1 MFNVPSLS
9 ERHQNILRA
18 TIQHY
23 IATAEPVGSKTLVEE
38 YKFSVSSATIRHA
51 LGHLEKA
58 GLLYQPHV
66 SAGRI
71 PSDWGYRLYVDHLI
85 KLDDAKTQTVKQS
98 LHQKLQGERW
108 NFELLLQRAAQILAG
123 LSGCIA
129 LVTCPQTQVIQLRHL
144 QLVQISDEQIVV
156 ILVTDRH
163 QTHSLSLDLPSS
175 LQGTD
180 NPDLLAQELQILSN
194 FLNHKLRG
202 QSLSQLA
209 KLDWQELD
217 QAFACYADFLQA
229 LLQQLR
235 PFLCPSPPPSIVIHG
250 VSKVIRQPEFCQLDQ
265 VQMLL
270 HLLEQEQD
278 QLFPVIFDVREGPIP
293 TTMSPAARALGPGS
307 YSEPSVTLRIGA
319 ENPLESM
326 RPCTLISAFYRQ
338 GPLPVGS
345 VSVIGPT
352 RMLYEQVIPL
362 VESTADYL
370 SATLS
375 A

>member
-1 MFNVPSLS
+1 MFNAPPLS

-58 GLLYQPHV
+58 GLLYQPHI

-71 PSDWGYRLYVDHLI
+71 PSDWGYRLYVEQLI
-85 KLDDAKTQTVKQS
+85 NLDNPNTETVKQS
-98 LHQKLQGERW
+98 LQQKLQGEHW
-108 NFELLLQRAAQILAG
+108 NFEILLQRAAQILAG

-129 LVTCPQTQVIQLRHL
+129 LVTFPQTQVIQLRHL
-144 QLVQISDEQIVV
+144 QLVQISGEQIVV
-156 ILVTDRH
+156 ILVTDSY
-163 QTHSLSLDLPSS
+163 QTHSLSLDLPIS
-175 LQGTD
+175 LQEAD
-180 NPDLLAQELQILSN
+180 NQELLEQELQILSN

-202 QSLSQLA
+202 QRLSQLA
-209 KLDWQELD
+209 SLNWQELG
-217 QAFACYADFLQA
+217 QEFACYADFLQG
-229 LLQQLR
+229 LLQQLQ
-235 PFLCPSPPPSIVIHG
+235 PFFRPSPPSAMVIHG
-250 VSKVIRQPEFCQLDQ
+250 VSEVIRQPEFSQLDQ
-265 VQMLL
+265 VHMLL

-278 QLFPVIFDVREGPIP
+278 QLFPVIFDVGEGPG
-293 TTMSPAARALGPGS
+293 PARP
-307 YSEPSVTLRIGA
+307 EPSVTLRIGA

-338 GPLPVGS
+338 GHLPVGS

-375 A
+375 G

>member
-1 MFNVPSLS
+1 MFNAPPLS

-38 YKFSVSSATIRHA
+38 YKFSISSATIRHA
-51 LGHLEKA
+51 LGDLEKA

-71 PSDWGYRLYVDHLI
+71 PSDWGYRLYVDQLI
-85 KLDDAKTQTVKQS
+85 NLDDPKAKTVQQS
-98 LHQKLQGERW
+98 LQQKLQGEHW
-108 NFELLLQRAAQILAG
+108 NLDILLQRATQILAG

-129 LVTCPQTQVIQLRHL
+129 LVTFPQTQVIELRHL
-144 QLVQISDEQIVV
+144 QLVQISAEQIVV
-156 ILVTDRH
+156 ILVTDRY
-163 QTHSLSLDLPSS
+163 QTHSLTLDIPH
-175 LQGTD
+175 
-180 NPDLLAQELQILSN
+180 NLLGADHQELLDQELQILSN
-194 FLNHKLRG
+194 FLNRKLKG
-202 QSLSQLA
+202 QPLSQLA
-209 KLDWQELD
+209 SLNWQELG
-217 QAFACYADFLQA
+217 QAFACYADFLQS

-235 PFLCPSPPPSIVIHG
+235 PFLQPSPPTSLVIHG
-250 VSKVIRQPEFCQLDQ
+250 VSAVIRQPEFSQLEQ

-270 HLLEQEQD
+270 HLLEQEQE
-278 QLFPVIFDVREGPIP
+278 QLLPVIFDRGEAPWAEAGPDSEAP
-293 TTMSPAARALGPGS
+293 GPDFRA
-307 YSEPSVTLRIGA
+307 EPRVTLRIGA

-338 GPLPVGS
+338 GHLPVGS

-362 VESTADYL
+362 VASTADYL
-370 SATLS
+370 SAALS
-375 A
+375 L